1 MDIPT
6 LKSRL
11 DILEIA
17 GELGITTDRHGKAL
31 CPFHEDRRPSLQ
43 FSREK
48 QIATCFSSHCT
59 AGTMDVVELVKRY
72 RKWELPAAG

>member
-1 MDIPT
+1 MMDIQA

-17 GELGITTDRHGKAL
+17 QSLGIRTDKNGKAL
-31 CPFHEDRRPSLQ
+31 CPFHNDKTPSLQ

-48 QIATCFSSHCT
+48 QISTCFSSNCS
-59 AGTMDVVELVKRY
+59 AGTMDVVELVKKFN
-72 RKWELPAAG
+72 KWEL